1 MAMRGIRR
9 FVEDLLNQRP
19 TRKLDVGR
27 GEDAE
32 LRTAIA
38 LRAAR
43 PGAGEPGEEFVAAL
57 HQRLA
62 TELDEDADSGPA
74 PASGRRRFV
83 QAASIA
89 AASAALGAGITR
101 ALSTGSPPQ
110 EVANPPAG
118 EPTLAPAVGEWRTVA
133 AGDDLPE
140 GGVRSFDLGS
150 VVGFV
155 RRSGGQVFA
164 VSGVCTHLG
173 CKLMLDAPA
182 ERLDCPCHNAS
193 FAVTGQVLHHSLP
206 IVLAP
211 LPTIQARE
219 LDGVVQVFAPPPQGA

>member
-1 MAMRGIRR
+1 MAMRGVRR
-9 FVEDLLNQRP
+9 FVEDLLHQRP
-19 TRKLDVGR
+19 TRKLDAGPD
-27 GEDAE
+27 EDAE

-43 PGAGEPGEEFVAAL
+43 SGAGEPGEEFVAAL
-57 HQRLA
+57 HRRLA
-62 TELDEDADSGPA
+62 TELDDSAPA

-89 AASAALGAGITR
+89 AASAALGAGLTR
-101 ALSTGSPPQ
+101 ALSSDSPAQQVASPPT
-110 EVANPPAG
+110 G
-118 EPTLAPAVGEWRTVA
+118 EPTLSPAVGQWRTVA

-140 GGVRSFDLGS
+140 GGVRAFDVGS

-155 RRSGGQVFA
+155 RRSGGRVFA

-173 CKLMLDAPA
+173 CRLMLDAPA

-206 IVLAP
+206 IVLPP
-211 LPTIQARE
+211 LPTIEARE
-219 LDGVVQVFAPPPQGA
+219 SDGVVQVFAPPPQGA

>member
-1 MAMRGIRR
+1 MRGVRR
-9 FVEDLLNQRP
+9 FVEDLLRQHP
-19 TRKLDVGR
+19 TRPLDTGP

-32 LRTAIA
+32 LRTAIT

-43 PGAGEPGEEFVAAL
+43 PGSGEPGEDFVAAL

-62 TELDEDADSGPA
+62 EGIDNEAA
-74 PASGRRRFV
+74 PKPPGRRRFV

-89 AASAALGAGITR
+89 AASAALGAGLTR
-101 ALSTGSPPQ
+101 VLSTESSTPQ
-110 EVANPPAG
+110 QVAGPPAG
-118 EPTLAPAVGEWRTVA
+118 SPTLEPAVGQWRMVA
-133 AGDDLPE
+133 ASTDLPE

-155 RRSGGQVFA
+155 RRSAGHVFA

-173 CKLMLDAPA
+173 CRLLLDAPA

-193 FAVTGQVLHHSLP
+193 FAVTGQVLHHTLP
-206 IVLAP
+206 IALSP
-211 LPTIQARE
+211 LPKLEARE
-219 LDGVVQVFAPPPQGA
+219 LDGIVQVYAPPPEGA

>member
-1 MAMRGIRR
+1 MAMRGVRR
-9 FVEDLLNQRP
+9 FVEDLLRQHP
-19 TRKLDVGR
+19 TRRLDTGPE
-27 GEDAE
+27 EDAE

-43 PGAGEPGEEFVAAL
+43 PGSGEPGEEFVAAL
-57 HQRLA
+57 RQRLA
-62 TELDEDADSGPA
+62 GELDDEGA
-74 PASGRRRFV
+74 PSSPGRRRFV

-89 AASAALGAGITR
+89 AASAALGAGLTR
-101 ALSTGSPPQ
+101 ALSTESNPAQ
-110 EVANPPAG
+110 QVANPPAG

-140 GGVRSFDLGS
+140 GGVKSFDLGS

-173 CKLMLDAPA
+173 CRLMLDAPA
-182 ERLDCPCHNAS
+182 QRLDCPCHNAS

-206 IVLAP
+206 IALSP
-211 LPTIQARE
+211 LPKLEARE
-219 LDGVVQVFAPPPQGA
+219 LDGIVQVFAPPPEGA